1 MPRQTKQL
9 DQRLSLNRR
18 CTKSFVGCPAAPAK
32 AGQQRGAPTMGL
44 ALSPDILQ
52 FGAVLVKVC
61 VKDFA
66 FALGVFAVLVVGS
79 PKLVAPANEGG
90 PCGQSTNVGGLQ
102 PPAAQS
108 AHN

>member
-1 MPRQTKQL
+1 
-9 DQRLSLNRR
+9 
-18 CTKSFVGCPAAPAK
+18 
-32 AGQQRGAPTMGL
+32 MGL

-90 PCGQSTNVGGLQ
+90 PCGQSTNVFAWALSVYRLDLDAVRATGGIDAELYARRVRMRLALFEAWVLLR
-102 PPAAQS
+102 AAKG
-108 AHN
+108 

>member
-1 MPRQTKQL
+1 M
-9 DQRLSLNRR
+9 NRS